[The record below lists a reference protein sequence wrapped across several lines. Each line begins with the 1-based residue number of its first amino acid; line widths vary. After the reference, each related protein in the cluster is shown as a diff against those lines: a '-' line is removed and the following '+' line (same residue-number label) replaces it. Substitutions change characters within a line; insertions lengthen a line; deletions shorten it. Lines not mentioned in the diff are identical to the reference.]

1 MKLFKEKKQEKQEVV
16 QNQGNII
23 IVPEKLKA
31 YNFDILSSFLNTLI
45 SMADF
50 EDYNYFTSQVA
61 RNFYEQNRVYLGS
74 LNKIGNE
81 NIELIW
87 ENLNI
92 FFNLNNL
99 GVSQAEINLENK
111 SINIFHYDS
120 LFVRYLHSKTNF
132 KLCNFYANLYSLIL
146 SNIFET
152 DIKIIEQECSNET
165 GKDFCLFT
173 MA

>member
-1 MKLFKEKKQEKQEVV
+1 MKLLKEKKEEKQEII

-31 YNFDILSSFLNTLI
+31 YDFDILSSFLNTLI
-45 SMADF
+45 SMADS

-61 RNFYEQNRVYLGS
+61 KNFYEQNRACLEN

-92 FFNLNNL
+92 FFKLNNL
-99 GVSQAEINLENK
+99 GVSQVKINLENK
-111 SINIFHYDS
+111 NINIFHYDS
-120 LFVRYLHSKTNF
+120 LFVRYLNGRTNF
-132 KLCNFYANLYSLIL
+132 KLCNFYANLYSFIL
-146 SNIFET
+146 SNIFEI
-152 DIKIIEQECSNET
+152 DIKIIEEECSNET

-173 MA
+173 MV

>member
-1 MKLFKEKKQEKQEVV
+1 MKLFKEKKEEVI

-23 IVPEKLKA
+23 IAPEKLKA

-50 EDYNYFTSQVA
+50 EDYNYFTSQIA
-61 RNFYEQNRVYLGS
+61 RNFYEQNKVYLES

-92 FFNLNNL
+92 FFKLNNL
-99 GVSQAEINLENK
+99 GVSQVKINLENK

-120 LFVRYLHSKTNF
+120 LFVRYLRSKTNF

-152 DIKIIEQECSNET
+152 NIKIIEEECINET

-173 MA
+173 MV

>member
-1 MKLFKEKKQEKQEVV
+1 MKLFKEKKEEKQEII

-45 SMADF
+45 SMADS
-50 EDYNYFTSQVA
+50 EDYDYFTSRVA
-61 RNFYEQNRVYLGS
+61 KNFYEQNKVYLEN

-92 FFNLNNL
+92 FFKLNDL
-99 GVSQAEINLENK
+99 GISQVKINLENK

-120 LFVRYLHSKTNF
+120 LFVRYLHGKIGS

-146 SNIFET
+146 SDIFET
-152 DIKIIEQECSNET
+152 DIKIIEEECSNET

>member
-1 MKLFKEKKQEKQEVV
+1 MKLFKEKKEEKQEII

-23 IVPEKLKA
+23 IAPEKLKA

-45 SMADF
+45 SMADS

-61 RNFYEQNRVYLGS
+61 KKFYEQNRAYLEN
-74 LNKIGNE
+74 LNKIGSE
-81 NIELIW
+81 DIELIW

-99 GVSQAEINLENK
+99 GVSQVKINLENK
-111 SINIFHYDS
+111 NINIFHYDS
-120 LFVRYLHSKTNF
+120 LFVRYLNSKTNF

-152 DIKIIEQECSNET
+152 GIKIIEEECSNET
-165 GKDFCLFT
+165 GKDYCLFT
-173 MA
+173 IA

>member
-1 MKLFKEKKQEKQEVV
+1 MKLFKEKKEGKQEII
-16 QNQGNII
+16 QNLGNII

-45 SMADF
+45 SIADS

-61 RNFYEQNRVYLGS
+61 KNFYEQNRACLENLS
-74 LNKIGNE
+74 KIGNE

-92 FFNLNNL
+92 FFKLNNL
-99 GVSQAEINLENK
+99 GVSQVKINLENK

-120 LFVRYLHSKTNF
+120 LFVRYLRSKTNF

-152 DIKIIEQECSNET
+152 NIKIIEEECINET

-173 MA
+173 MV

>member
-1 MKLFKEKKQEKQEVV
+1 MKLFKEKKEEKQEII

-23 IVPEKLKA
+23 IAPEKLKA

-50 EDYNYFTSQVA
+50 EDYNYFTSRVA
-61 RNFYEQNRVYLGS
+61 KNFYEQNKVYLEN

-92 FFNLNNL
+92 FFKLNDL
-99 GVSQAEINLENK
+99 GVSQVKINLESKN
-111 SINIFHYDS
+111 INIFHYDS
-120 LFVRYLHSKTNF
+120 LFVRYLKSKTNF
-132 KLCNFYANLYSLIL
+132 KLCSFYANLYSLIL

-152 DIKIIEQECSNET
+152 DIKMIEEECGNET